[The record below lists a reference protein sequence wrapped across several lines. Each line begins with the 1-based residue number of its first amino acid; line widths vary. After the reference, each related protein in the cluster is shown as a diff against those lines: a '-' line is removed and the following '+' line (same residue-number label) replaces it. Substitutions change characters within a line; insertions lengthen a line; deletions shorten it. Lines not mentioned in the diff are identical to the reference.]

1 MLYDTVNR
9 NGKQL
14 LRFAGYTV
22 GYHCNRSPGD
32 TSTSYGHAIQT
43 TCTYNCVYTYI
54 HIRKQNCPYIQYQS
68 IYGPIYLS
76 RQPSSST
83 RTHTYIY
90 IYMHVRMFAPICMHM
105 CMYMYMYTLNV
116 YVCVYVYARVCIP
129 IHIIYIYIYTSI
141 D

>member
-1 MLYDTVNR
+1 MNR

-14 LRFAGYTV
+14 VRFAGYTV

-32 TSTSYGHAIQT
+32 TSTYYGHAIQT

-90 IYMHVRMFAPICMHM
+90 IYACPHVCT
-105 CMYMYMYTLNV
+105 YMYAY
-116 YVCVYVYARVCIP
+116 VYVYVYVYVKCICLCLCVCTCM
-129 IHIIYIYIYTSI
+129 YTYTYNIYIYTSI

>member
-1 MLYDTVNR
+1 MNR

-14 LRFAGYTV
+14 VRFAGYTV

-32 TSTSYGHAIQT
+32 TSTYYGHAIQT

-90 IYMHVRMFAPICMHM
+90 MHVRMFAPICMHM

-129 IHIIYIYIYTSI
+129 THIIYIYTSI